1 MGAQDNTEKVLR
13 SLHVLLSKSEPYPK
27 EPSKVIIDKQQVIDL
42 LAELNTCIYQIMDE
56 YELTIRSRDK
66 AERDFHKKGDQIIW
80 DASRKAEDIYAASV
94 MYMDETLNRM
104 QDIMQEADK
113 KVGAIYQEIKEQME
127 KEEQELR
134 TNKSELKG
142 QLQDLVD
149 TEKYL
154 KIIEERNREI
164 EKEKMEGRPEYEQE
178 KREEKA
184 IYANRQTDIKIN
196 QEYLDKLGLSVID
209 ETEKEVEADKGVSYA
224 DDDDEEE
231 DEEEDDRIKVA
242 VIGKPNVGK
251 SSLLNKILGHE
262 RVIVSNVA
270 GTTRDAIDSYFENS
284 YGKYNFIDT
293 AGMRK
298 KSKVDDSIE
307 KYSVLRATMAIERS
321 DVCLILIDAQEGVT
335 EQDTKIAGLAHE
347 AGKACIIVVNK
358 WDLVEKDGKTMD
370 RMREDIRR
378 DLSYMPYAPIL
389 FISAA
394 TGQRVNRLF
403 ELINYVND
411 QAAVR
416 ITTGMLNSVLADA
429 QTRVQPPTDKGR
441 RLKIYYMTQVGVKPP
456 HFVIFCND
464 KKLFHFSYQ
473 RYLENQ
479 LRSVFGLEG
488 TPIQITIRQK
498 GEDDG

>member
-1 MGAQDNTEKVLR
+1 M
-13 SLHVLLSKSEPYPK
+13 
-27 EPSKVIIDKQQVIDL
+27 
-42 LAELNTCIYQIMDE
+42 
-56 YELTIRSRDK
+56 
-66 AERDFHKKGDQIIW
+66 
-80 DASRKAEDIYAASV
+80 
-94 MYMDETLNRM
+94 
-104 QDIMQEADK
+104 
-113 KVGAIYQEIKEQME
+113 
-127 KEEQELR
+127 
-134 TNKSELKG
+134 
-142 QLQDLVD
+142 
-149 TEKYL
+149 
-154 KIIEERNREI
+154 
-164 EKEKMEGRPEYEQE
+164 
-178 KREEKA
+178 
-184 IYANRQTDIKIN
+184 
-196 QEYLDKLGLSVID
+196 
-209 ETEKEVEADKGVSYA
+209 
-224 DDDDEEE
+224 EE
-231 DEEEDDRIKVA
+231 DSDVVQVA
-242 VIGKPNVGK
+242 IIGKPNVGK
-251 SSLLNKILGHE
+251 SSLTNKILGE
-262 RVIVSNVA
+262 QRVIVSNVA

-284 YGKYNFIDT
+284 CGKYNFIDT

-298 KSKVDDSIE
+298 KSKVDDTIE

-321 DVCLILIDAQEGVT
+321 DVCLILIDAQDGVT
-335 EQDTKIAGLAHE
+335 EQDTKVAGLAHD

-389 FISAA
+389 FISAL

-479 LRSVFGLEG
+479 IRSVFGLEG
-488 TPIQITIRQK
+488 TPIHITIRQK
-498 GEDDG
+498 GEDEN

>member
-1 MGAQDNTEKVLR
+1 MAKPLIAIVGRPNVGKSMLFNKLIGKR
-13 SLHVLLSKSEPYPK
+13 LSIVEDTPGVTRDRIYGESEW
-27 EPSKVIIDKQQVIDL
+27 
-42 LAELNTCIYQIMDE
+42 A
-56 YELTIRSRDK
+56 
-66 AERDFHKKGDQIIW
+66 G
-80 DASRKAEDIYAASV
+80 RKF
-94 MYMDETLNRM
+94 R
-104 QDIMQEADK
+104 
-113 KVGAIYQEIKEQME
+113 
-127 KEEQELR
+127 
-134 TNKSELKG
+134 
-142 QLQDLVD
+142 LVD
-149 TEKYL
+149 TGGIEPNTDNQIL
-154 KIIEERNREI
+154 AFMREQAQIAIDNADVIIFV
-164 EKEKMEGRPEYEQE
+164 
-178 KREEKA
+178 
-184 IYANRQTDIKIN
+184 TDIKTGLTASDQAVAGMLQRSRKPIVLAVN
-196 QEYLDKLGLSVID
+196 KMDSTGTIDPDFYEFYNLGLGDPVAISAVHGHGTGD
-209 ETEKEVEADKGVSYA
+209 LLDACFQYLPPDDGV
-224 DDDDEEE
+224 EE
-231 DEEEDDRIKVA
+231 DSDVVQVA
-242 VIGKPNVGK
+242 IIGKPNVGK
-251 SSLLNKILGHE
+251 SSLTNKILGE
-262 RVIVSNVA
+262 QRVIVSNVA

-284 YGKYNFIDT
+284 CGKYNFIDT

-298 KSKVDDSIE
+298 KSKVDDTIE

-321 DVCLILIDAQEGVT
+321 DVCLILIDAQDGVT
-335 EQDTKIAGLAHE
+335 EQDTKVAGLAHD

-389 FISAA
+389 FISAL

-479 LRSVFGLEG
+479 IRSVFGLEG
-488 TPIQITIRQK
+488 TPIHITIRQK
-498 GEDDG
+498 GEDEN